1 MKISNEN
8 LYELLGIDTSEL
20 GCMMAK
26 FSTPT
31 RLLNEIP
38 ENLLYHDPEDPG
50 EYGKVFDSH
59 VSLLYG
65 LLKPAHE
72 TREAVDL
79 VLRDLSFYEKTLFGP
94 ADWFSPSDQ
103 SYDVLYIP
111 PVGKAPFVDAHQR
124 LSRLP
129 HVNLYPVYTPHLT
142 LAYVKKGTA
151 REAAWFVNRIAP
163 DYRTLWFHGYD
174 YGR

>member
-1 MKISNEN
+1 MDTPNEN
-8 LYELLGIDTSEL
+8 LYELLGIDTGEL
-20 GCMMAK
+20 GCMMAR

-38 ENLLYHDPEDPG
+38 EYLLYHDPDDPG

-79 VLRDLSFYEKTLFGP
+79 VLRGLSFLEKTPFGF
-94 ADWFSPSDQ
+94 ADWFSNHDQ
-103 SYDVLYIP
+103 PYDVLYIP
-111 PVGKAPFVDAHQR
+111 PVYEHPFVDAHRR

-129 HVNLYPVYTPHLT
+129 HVNLYPEYTPRLT
-142 LAYVKKGTA
+142 LAYVKKGSA
-151 REAAWFVNRIAP
+151 RVGARLVNSLGLE
-163 DYRTLWFHGYD
+163 YGNLWFRGYD

>member
-1 MKISNEN
+1 MDNPNED
-8 LYELLGIDTSEL
+8 LYKLLGIDTGEL

-38 ENLLYHDPEDPG
+38 ENLLYHDPADPG

-59 VSLLYG
+59 VTLLYG

-79 VLRDLSFYEKTLFGP
+79 VLRGLVFPELIHFGA
-94 ADWFSPSDQ
+94 ADWFTPQDQ
-103 SYDVLYIP
+103 PYDVLYMP
-111 PVGKAPFVDAHQR
+111 PAFGYQFVDAHRR

-129 HVNLYPVYTPHLT
+129 HVNLHPEYRPHLT
-142 LAYVKKGTA
+142 LAYVKKGSA
-151 REAAWFVNRIAP
+151 PAAAWHVNRIAG

>member
-1 MKISNEN
+1 MTNPNED
-8 LYELLGIDTSEL
+8 LYELLGIDTGEL

-38 ENLLYHDPEDPG
+38 ENLLYHDPADPG

-79 VLRDLSFYEKTLFGP
+79 VLRDHTFSENFLFG
-94 ADWFSPSDQ
+94 AAEWFTPQDQ
-103 SYDVLYIP
+103 PYAVLYIP
-111 PVGKAPFVDAHQR
+111 PVYEYPFVDAHRR

-129 HVNLYPVYTPHLT
+129 HVNLHPEYRPHLT
-142 LAYVKKGTA
+142 LAYVKKGT
-151 REAAWFVNRIAP
+151 EYAASRIVNRVVDNYTP
-163 DYRTLWFHGYD
+163 LWFHGYD

>member
-1 MKISNEN
+1 MDTPKEN
-8 LYELLGIDTSEL
+8 LYELLGIDTGEL

-31 RLLNEIP
+31 RLLSQIP
-38 ENLLYHDPEDPG
+38 EDLLYHDPDKPG

-59 VSLLYG
+59 VTLLYG

-79 VLRDLSFYEKTLFGP
+79 VLRGLMFHETTLFHV
-94 ADWFSPSDQ
+94 ASWFSSPDQ
-103 SYDVLYIP
+103 PYDVLYLP
-111 PVGKAPFVDAHQR
+111 PKIEYAFVDAHRR

-129 HVNLYPVYTPHLT
+129 HVNLYPVYAPHLT
-142 LAYVKKGTA
+142 LAYVKKGSA
-151 REAAWFVNRIAP
+151 RDAAWFVNRLTP
-163 DYRTLWFHGYD
+163 DYRTLWFRGYD

>member
-1 MKISNEN
+1 MNNPNED
-8 LYELLGIDTSEL
+8 LYELLGIDTREL

-31 RLLNEIP
+31 MLLNEIP
-38 ENLLYHDPEDPG
+38 EYLLYHDPEDPG

-79 VLRDLSFYEKTLFGP
+79 VLRDLSFYEKTLFAL

-111 PVGKAPFVDAHQR
+111 PVDKAPFVDAHQR

-129 HVNLYPVYTPHLT
+129 HVNLYPVYVPHLT
-142 LAYVKKGTA
+142 LAYVKKGA
-151 REAAWFVNRIAP
+151 AHEAARLVNHIPP